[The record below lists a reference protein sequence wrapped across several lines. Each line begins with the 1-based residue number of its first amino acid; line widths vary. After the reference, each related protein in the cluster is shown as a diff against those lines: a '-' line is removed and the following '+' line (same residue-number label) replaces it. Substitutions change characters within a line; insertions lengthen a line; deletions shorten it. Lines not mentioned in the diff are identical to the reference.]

1 MTDSTAL
8 NTTNTSAITVTS
20 TPEFD
25 RLVDMIAPLD
35 ENTAGIVAPSSA
47 RVYRTTYASWAAW
60 TADNGV
66 NPLDVN
72 FSTVGAFLADREG
85 AKASKQRELS
95 ALRTLAKTLQIV
107 DYQNPARAA
116 AYESLKLL
124 KVRATGES
132 RHNERERRALSPAD
146 ADRLLRVWTG
156 DETPRGKRNRA
167 LVAVLLLAG
176 LRREELTALTWQD
189 VDVQNGVIRVKHG
202 KGDKARDAALYG
214 GEALEAL
221 KHWQMEQPT
230 GYTTVFVNLRKGGH
244 FTGDTAMSTTAVWEV
259 IDETAER
266 AGIGHVKPHDLRR
279 TLATELLETGSPVH
293 HVQQQLGHADSS
305 TTLNNYTGET
315 DARQRRKAGRVRY
328 G

>member
-8 NTTNTSAITVTS
+8 TTHENTIAVTS
-20 TPEFD
+20 SPEFD
-25 RLVDMIAPLD
+25 RLVEMIAPTD
-35 ENTAGIVAPSSA
+35 DSTAGIVAPSSA
-47 RVYRTTYASWAAW
+47 RVYRATYESWAAW
-60 TADNGV
+60 AADNGV

-72 FSTVGAFLADREG
+72 FSTVGAYLADRDG
-85 AKASKQRELS
+85 TKASKQRELS

-146 ADRLLRVWTG
+146 ADRLLRVWQG
-156 DETPRGKRNRA
+156 DDTPRGKRNRA

-189 VDVQNGVIRVKHG
+189 IDFQNGVIRVKHG

-214 GEALEAL
+214 GEALDAL
-221 KHWQMEQPT
+221 KGWQMEQPT
-230 GYTTVFVNLRKGGH
+230 GYKNVFVNLRKGGH
-244 FTGDTAMSTTAVWEV
+244 FTGSAAMSTTAVWKV
-259 IDETAER
+259 VDETADR

>member
-8 NTTNTSAITVTS
+8 TTS
-20 TPEFD
+20 TPAFD
-25 RLVDMIAPLD
+25 RLIEMIAPID
-35 ENTAGIVAPSSA
+35 ESTAGIVAPSSA
-47 RVYRTTYASWAAW
+47 RVYRDTFERWQLWAAQ
-60 TADNGV
+60 NGID
-66 NPLDVN
+66 PLDIN
-72 FSTVGAFLADREG
+72 FRTVRAYLADRDG
-85 AKASKQRELS
+85 TKTSKQRELS

-107 DYQNPARAA
+107 DYQNPTRAA

-132 RHNERERRALSPAD
+132 RQNERERRALSPAD
-146 ADRLLRVWTG
+146 ADRLLRVWKG
-156 DETPRGKRNRA
+156 DDTPRGKRNRA

-189 VDVQNGVIRVKHG
+189 IDFQNGIIHVRHG

-221 KHWQMEQPT
+221 KGWQMEQPT
-230 GYTTVFVNLRKGGH
+230 GYQTVFVNLRKGGT
-244 FTGDTAMSTTAVWEV
+244 FTGDTAMSTTAVWKV
-259 IDETAER
+259 VDETSDQ

-279 TLATELLETGSPVH
+279 TLATELLETGAPVH

-315 DARQRRKAGRVRY
+315 DARQRRKTGRVRY